1 VTRPPPRRAVA
12 LARIAAALARI
23 ESGEYGWC
31 ARCGEPIAPGR
42 LAPDPA
48 LPTCVACAGQAG
60 GG

>member
-1 VTRPPPRRAVA
+1 M
-12 LARIAAALARI
+12 ARIAAALARI